1 MDLKSLSVCMLLM
14 DMETFWSS
22 IFAAR
27 LYGNMRFR
35 GNKVRFIDYICI
47 FCLLALSV
55 FYHYQLSL
63 KLNVKYLPYFQWD
76 IILLIYSWYILF
88 IFYLWPQKYI
98 NRNRQ
103 HSQRPPMN
111 YLTVNYLLS
120 SSSAHNMWHA
130 LEINCI
136 DVRIIFHKLIFSQNT
151 DSMKK
156 SLSFNSLSDK
166 QNITNLCTCHE
177 SMSFAKFC
185 HSHYIRIYINWK
197 ILSKM
202 GIRRILIIFT
212 AVSKSDSLPDNEIT
226 LQWFR
231 GDCEIWEAPILLM
244 SDMATALVWTIC
256 CTLLF

>member
-1 MDLKSLSVCMLLM
+1 MDLKSLAVCMLLM
-14 DMETFWSS
+14 DMETLWSS

-35 GNKVRFIDYICI
+35 GNKVRLIDYICI

-55 FYHYQLSL
+55 LSL
-63 KLNVKYLPYFQWD
+63 SVVIKAKCEIHAIFSVRCNYFD
-76 IILLIYSWYILF
+76 LFMIHFYS
-88 IFYLWPQKYI
+88 WPQKYA

-103 HSQRPPMN
+103 HSHRPPMN

-136 DVRIIFHKLIFSQNT
+136 DVRIIFHKWIFSQNT

-156 SLSFNSLSDK
+156 SFSLNLLSDN

-197 ILSKM
+197 ILIKM
-202 GIRRILIIFT
+202 GIRRKLRILT

-231 GDCEIWEAPILLM
+231 GDCEIWEAPILQM
-244 SDMATALVWTIC
+244 SDMATVLIWTIC